1 MKKIILFLLT
11 VFCIFTVTSC
21 NQQQDDLN
29 NEDDNTNQT
38 PEVPNTDNN
47 EDETP
52 PQVEPEFTYDYNKG
66 LSVGGFAYDMTL
78 NKVAESD
85 TNYIKVSTPM
95 EFMDAIRVKAK
106 ESSSDNPMVIEI
118 LNDLNLG
125 YLEIGDDV
133 VNKYKSNGLTDF
145 DKYAKNGTFIHS
157 KVLLESG
164 VSQIEISDVNNVI
177 IYSKN
182 GATIKHAGFK
192 VTRCENLAFRN
203 LRFDEMWQWEDS
215 FTHPSW
221 GSTTGYKLG
230 DYDFYGWAYF
240 KINFC
245 ENIWIDHCEFGKS
258 YDGQIDVANES
269 KNVHISWCNFLAG
282 DMSDFVV
289 NQMEE
294 VKEYY
299 EMVKK
304 VQSGEIE
311 TFEGYDE
318 NKNKYYEFLRD
329 SGIDHETIVDAI
341 AMPQKKGFL
350 IGDSDDPNDGQW
362 ETNKE
367 ITFSIANCYFKNFQ
381 DRIPRLRGG
390 NAYIYNTIID
400 STDFFN
406 ARQKI
411 KTMDNYK
418 DIASQISTNG
428 WKLSL
433 TSQAMVTSNGGAVK
447 YKNMIV
453 RGVDEVIKINNK
465 DVTNIIYTGK
475 YEVENS
481 LFVLGDY
488 SYLGDSGVVG
498 SPWTNTSLT
507 PSLDFRWNTT
517 GGILPFEVEDLDVS
531 KLEEI
536 LTNEKYGVGVKN
548 ASDFGY
554 SFLQSDYTI

>member
-1 MKKIILFLLT
+1 MK
-11 VFCIFTVTSC
+11 
-21 NQQQDDLN
+21 
-29 NEDDNTNQT
+29 
-38 PEVPNTDNN
+38 
-47 EDETP
+47 
-52 PQVEPEFTYDYNKG
+52 G
-66 LSVGGFAYDMTL
+66 
-78 NKVAESD
+78 
-85 TNYIKVSTPM
+85 
-95 EFMDAIRVKAK
+95 KA
-106 ESSSDNPMVIEI
+106 
-118 LNDLNLG
+118 
-125 YLEIGDDV
+125 
-133 VNKYKSNGLTDF
+133 
-145 DKYAKNGTFIHS
+145 HS
-157 KVLLESG
+157 
-164 VSQIEISDVNNVI
+164 
-177 IYSKN
+177 
-182 GATIKHAGFK
+182 AH
-192 VTRCENLAFRN
+192 
-203 LRFDEMWQWEDS
+203 
-215 FTHPSW
+215 
-221 GSTTGYKLG
+221 
-230 DYDFYGWAYF
+230 
-240 KINFC
+240 
-245 ENIWIDHCEFGKS
+245 
-258 YDGQIDVANES
+258 
-269 KNVHISWCNFLAG
+269 
-282 DMSDFVV
+282 
-289 NQMEE
+289 
-294 VKEYY
+294 
-299 EMVKK
+299 
-304 VQSGEIE
+304 
-311 TFEGYDE
+311 
-318 NKNKYYEFLRD
+318 